1 MSTELIAAG
10 LGGALGGLAI
20 GFLVR
25 HVMGKAGLAGAEAQ
39 AKLVVEDAS
48 RKGDDLLRAA
58 ETKARSAAE
67 DQQKALLKDVER
79 EREKFK
85 DSARKLEQREQALNQ
100 QVTKLKRNERFL
112 QRTERTLADQHE
124 TLVAQRSD
132 ADATLS
138 ELQEQLEAVGGMSG
152 DEARKQMLERA
163 TSEIAH
169 EEAHLIKK
177 QMERVKQS
185 VDHEAR
191 RVIANTI
198 QRCAS
203 EYTSEITTAPVDLP
217 SDDVKG
223 RIIGKEGRN
232 IRHFEKVTGCD
243 VIVDDTP
250 GVVIISCFE
259 GVRREVGRR
268 SMLRLIKDGRV
279 HPARIEEVVES
290 TQKDLE
296 KIINETG
303 EKVLMDLDI
312 QDVHPEIVNCVGRLQ
327 FRTSFGQN
335 VLLHS
340 MEVGEI
346 AKMIA
351 SELGLDPKLALRCGI
366 LHDIGKA
373 VDQSQQG
380 SHPALGGEIAKRCG
394 ECEEVVEAV
403 AGHHDDVEE
412 VKFAYTVLANAAD
425 AISASRPGARRDNF
439 ERYVERLRKLEEIS
453 DSFAGIKKS
462 FAIQAGREV
471 RVIASPEELSDDEMQ
486 VTARQIARRIEEEV
500 TYPGEV
506 RITLLRERRVVEYA
520 R

>member
-1 MSTELIAAG
+1 MNMEVITALVGAAG
-10 LGGALGGLAI
+10 GVAI
-20 GFLVR
+20 GYVIR
-25 HVMGKAGLAGAEAQ
+25 HLMGMAKLAKAETQAASVVDDATRKAEA
-39 AKLVVEDAS
+39 VTRE
-48 RKGDDLLRAA
+48 A

-67 DQQKALLKDVER
+67 DQQKALLKDIER
-79 EREKFK
+79 ERDKFK
-85 DSARKLEQREQALNQ
+85 ETERKLEQREQALNQ
-100 QVTKLKRNERFL
+100 QVNKFKRNEKFL
-112 QRTERTLADQHE
+112 KRTERSLADQHE
-124 TLVAQRSD
+124 ALVAQRTE
-132 ADATLS
+132 ADQTLA
-138 ELQEQLEAVGGMSG
+138 ELQEQLEAASGMTG
-152 DEARKQMLERA
+152 EQARQQMLERA
-163 TSEIAH
+163 QAEIAH
-169 EEAHLIKK
+169 EEAMLIKR
-177 QMERVKQS
+177 QIERVKEG

-198 QRCAS
+198 QRVAS

-268 SMLRLIKDGRV
+268 AMARLVKDGRV

-312 QDVHPEIVNCVGRLQ
+312 QDVHPEVVNCVGRLQ

-340 MEVGEI
+340 IEVGEI

-351 SELGLDPKLALRCGI
+351 SEIGLDPKLALRCGI

-380 SHPALGGEIAKRCG
+380 SHPELGGEIAKRCG
-394 ECEEVVEAV
+394 EREEVVEAV

-453 DSFAGIKKS
+453 DSFHGVKKS

-471 RVIASPEELSDDEMQ
+471 RIIASPDQLTDDEMQ
-486 VTARQIARRIEEEV
+486 VTARQIARRIEDEV

-506 RITLLRERRVVEYA
+506 RVTLLRERRVVEYA